1 MAYGN
6 SWMGNGYPYYGY
18 PQSPIQ
24 PNASACTVSKVHG
37 EEGAK
42 QIQIGP
48 NSSMIVIDEDAP
60 LIWLIQTD
68 ALGTKTLSPYTI
80 TPYKQVTVEDTLQQ
94 LSQRL
99 EKIEE
104 QLHEQ
109 SNFRS
114 NAGQQNPAN
123 NRKPNTK

>member
-1 MAYGN
+1 M
-6 SWMGNGYPYYGY
+6 
-18 PQSPIQ
+18 
-24 PNASACTVSKVHG
+24 
-37 EEGAK
+37 
-42 QIQIGP
+42 
-48 NSSMIVIDEDAP
+48 
-60 LIWLIQTD
+60 
-68 ALGTKTLSPYTI
+68 
-80 TPYKQVTVEDTLQQ
+80 TVEDTLQQ

-123 NRKPNTK
+123 NKKPNTKGQFKSFAADFMRTGKDPQSVVQQLLQNGRMTDDQFKQLGQMASQILKIGRF